1 MKYVTSARFSDLCCR
16 VGVEAEKSQ
25 GIFSALIALYSQ
37 GYRTYHNL
45 SHIDRMLSWLD
56 KSRGG
61 SDVIELAIWFH
72 DAVYEP
78 LARDNEEESA
88 QYFTTHVGSLVDDS
102 LITDVTHLILATDP
116 RQSRSGAADEDLI
129 VDIDLSILGSPPEDY
144 DTYRTAVRNEYS
156 SVSDSDF
163 RARRISV
170 LQNFLSEQI
179 YATQLFGQLEKQARD
194 NIKAELV
201 SLELT
206 QS

>member
-1 MKYVTSARFSDLCCR
+1 MIYATSARFNDLCCR
-16 VGVEAEKSQ
+16 IGVEDGKSQ
-25 GIFSALIALYSQ
+25 DIFNSLVSLYSQ
-37 GYRTYHNL
+37 DYRTYHNL

-56 KSRGG
+56 KSGGG
-61 SDVIELAIWFH
+61 SDAIELAIWFH
-72 DAVYEP
+72 DAIYEP
-78 LARDNEEESA
+78 LASDNEEESA
-88 QYFTTHVGSLVDDS
+88 QYFTAHIGSLIDDN
-102 LITDVTHLILATDP
+102 LVTDVTRLILATDP
-116 RQSRSGAADEDLI
+116 RQARSGAADEDLI
-129 VDIDLSILGSPPEDY
+129 IDIDLSILGSPPEDY

-163 RARRISV
+163 RVGRISV

-194 NIKAELV
+194 NIQAELV